1 MSSSCTRAEG
11 PLPTLPAMTL
21 VVKLGSSIVAADG
34 GELRSDVLDGAC
46 EQVAALEAAGERV
59 VMVTSGAIARGIRL
73 MELPSRPA
81 AMDELQ
87 AASAVGQ
94 GDLFRA
100 YESRL
105 APHGVHAAQVLLTAS
120 DIAARTNYLNARQ
133 TLRRLLEWGV
143 VPVVNENDTTATDE
157 ITFGDNDFLSAQVAI
172 LLEARL
178 LVLLT
183 DIDGL
188 HSADPRVD
196 PGAELVSEVSDFGEL
211 AGLDIGDRTSAFGS
225 GGMRSKVAAA
235 EMAGEAGIPAV
246 ICNGTTPG
254 TLRAAAAGEAV
265 GTRFAPQPA
274 RASSFKLWLKYA
286 KPTHGRLAI
295 DAGAA
300 RVLRESGSSLLPV
313 GIVAVEGSF
322 GAGDA
327 VEVVTS
333 GELIGKGVCNYSSD
347 EVERIKGMKSADV
360 RELMPRAADEAIHR
374 DYFVLA

>member
-1 MSSSCTRAEG
+1 
-11 PLPTLPAMTL
+11 MTL
-21 VVKLGSSIVAADG
+21 VVKLGSSIVAADD
-34 GELRSDVLDGAC
+34 GELRADVLDGVC
-46 EQVAALEAAGERV
+46 GQVAALQAGGERV

-73 MELPSRPA
+73 MGLPSRPA

-87 AASAVGQ
+87 AASAIGQ

-105 APHGVHAAQVLLTAS
+105 DAKDVHAAQVLLTAS

-157 ITFGDNDFLSAQVAI
+157 ITFGDNDFLAAQVAI
-172 LLEARL
+172 LLDARL

-188 HSADPRVD
+188 HEADPRIE
-196 PGAELVSEVSDFGEL
+196 PGAELVREVGGQEQVE
-211 AGLDIGDRTSAFGS
+211 GLRIGDRTSAFGS

-235 EMAGEAGIPAV
+235 VMAAEAGIGAV
-246 ICNGTTPG
+246 ICNGTIDG
-254 TLRAAAAGEAV
+254 TLRDAAAGESV
-265 GTRFAPQPA
+265 GTAFAA
-274 RASSFKLWLKYA
+274 RGGRGSSFKLWLKHA
-286 KPTHGRLAI
+286 KPAHGRIAV
-295 DAGAA
+295 DEGAA
-300 RVLRESGSSLLPV
+300 RMLREAGSSLLPV

-327 VEVVTS
+327 VEVTS
-333 GELIGKGVCNYSSD
+333 GEEVIGKGIANYSAE
-347 EVERIKGMKSADV
+347 EVERIKGLKSTQV
-360 RELMPRAADEAIHR
+360 RELIPHAAEEAVHR